1 MFWASEEAGGRRAL
15 RCPWRETSKGV
26 SHREDRLL
34 RRRQAMLDPISFLT
48 PHKVTLAVLVR
59 LCVQHDDAD
68 DSEIERQA
76 WAYVHAV
83 DGSLRPD

>member
-1 MFWASEEAGGRRAL
+1 
-15 RCPWRETSKGV
+15 
-26 SHREDRLL
+26 
-34 RRRQAMLDPISFLT
+34 MLDPISFLT
-48 PHKVTLAVLVR
+48 PQKVTLAILAR
-59 LCVQHDDAD
+59 LSVQHDDAD